1 MSQPERHTAYILHR
15 RPYRETSLLVELFTE
30 DAGRVG
36 VVARGARKPRK
47 GATPLE
53 PFRPLQVG
61 LVGGGELRTLRGA
74 ETLGA
79 AAGLRGEAL
88 YLGFYLNELLLRL
101 CARFDPYPR
110 VFGAYRETLAALAG
124 GGRDRPLRAFE
135 AGLLRELGLAPDWDR
150 CAGCGEPVVP
160 EASYA
165 WQAELGLLCAACT
178 RAPRPYA
185 GRAVAALQSAT
196 ADLEETERR
205 QARDLMRQAL
215 APHLGARPLE
225 SRQLLRS
232 LRRGDGRVPE
242 DGGQA

>member
-1 MSQPERHTAYILHR
+1 MSQPESHTAYILHR
-15 RPYRETSLLVELFTE
+15 RPYRETSLLVELFSE

-53 PFRPLQVG
+53 PFRLLQVG
-61 LVGGGELRTLRGA
+61 WAGRGELRSLRGA
-74 ETLGA
+74 EALGA
-79 AAGLRGEAL
+79 PADLRGEAL

-135 AGLLRELGLAPDWDR
+135 AGLLRELGLAPDWGR
-150 CAGCGEPVVP
+150 CAGCGEPVAP
-160 EASYA
+160 ASNYA
-165 WQAELGLLCAACT
+165 WQPEFGLLCAGCT
-178 RAPRPYA
+178 NGPTPYS
-185 GRAVAALQSAT
+185 GRAVAALQSA
-196 ADLEETERR
+196 AAEVGDTERR

-215 APHLGARPLE
+215 APHLGSRPLE
-225 SRQLLRS
+225 SRELLRS
-232 LRRGDGRVPE
+232 LRRGEG
-242 DGGQA
+242 